1 MGCCTCKGLLGT
13 GVEAEIRGENP
24 KLSTPKRPE
33 EVFCDITLESH
44 SPDSKAQSEV
54 QSPLPSF
61 NYLAP
66 GQSPGYF
73 TDRVSKLAS
82 KESSFY
88 DKSYLTATREETN
101 QSTYSLRLFP
111 ALHLRFLSA
120 DQKPVSP
127 RQSLVRI
134 HATSPSRGDLSLP
147 SQVCTTSL
155 SSIDNVE
162 EDSEEDLELTFG
174 ED

>member
-1 MGCCTCKGLLGT
+1 LLGV
-13 GVEAEIRGENP
+13 GIEAEVRGESP

-33 EVFCDITLESH
+33 EGFCDITLESP
-44 SPDSKAQSEV
+44 SPDSKVQSEV

-73 TDRVSKLAS
+73 TDRVTKLAS

-88 DKSYLTATREETN
+88 DKSYLNATRDETN
-101 QSTYSLRLFP
+101 QSLYSLRLCP
-111 ALHLRFLSA
+111 VLHFRYLSA
-120 DQKPVSP
+120 DQQLIS
-127 RQSLVRI
+127 RRESLVRI
-134 HATSPSRGDLSLP
+134 QPTCPCGGDVSLP
-147 SQVCTTSL
+147 SPLMCTTEL

-162 EDSEEDLELTFG
+162 EGEEEDMELTFG